1 MQLERTALPGL
12 GVSYTFNTAEG
23 QRIGVVTRLDGRRDL
38 FSYDA
43 DDHETVRHTVVLTDT
58 EARNLAYLLG
68 LPVFVDEVRQLADG
82 LDGVAS
88 VRIPLVAGSPYCG
101 RRLADTRARTRTGAS
116 VVAVIR
122 DGRAIASPEPD
133 FVFHAGDGVVAVG
146 DDAAVAALRDVLTT
160 G

>member
-1 MQLERTALPGL
+1 MHLERTALPGL
-12 GVSYTFNTAEG
+12 GVSYTFGTAEG
-23 QRIGVVTRLDGRRDL
+23 QRIGVITHLDGRREVIA
-38 FSYDA
+38 YDP
-43 DDHETVRHTVVLTDT
+43 DDHETVRHTAVLTDT
-58 EARNLAYLLG
+58 EARTVAHLLG

-101 RRLADTRARTRTGAS
+101 RRLGDTRARTRTGAS

-133 FVFHAGDGVVAVG
+133 FVFRAGDALVAVG
-146 DDAAVAALRDVLTT
+146 DDVAVAELRELLMN